1 MRTPI
6 VAANWKMN
14 GSRAFARAFVAEL
27 AGMIAPYEN
36 VLVVLFPPQVLL
48 AELATAVAEGVVE
61 VGAQTLHDAPE
72 GAYTGETSAE
82 LAADVGA
89 RCALAGHSERRQH
102 FGEDDSAVARRM
114 SAARRARLQPVLCLG
129 ETLDER
135 RGGRAESVVLT
146 QLDAVLAIDARLPAA
161 VAYEPVWAIG
171 TGEVATPDQ
180 AQAMHAVIRRRLAE
194 VGREEVPILYG
205 GSVKADNAAGLF
217 AQPDIDGALVGGA
230 SLNSESF
237 AAIVAALG
245 AQQDED

>member
-1 MRTPI
+1 MPTPI

-27 AGMIAPYEN
+27 TGLAASSRSVQ
-36 VLVVLFPPQVLL
+36 VLLFPPQVLL
-48 AELATAVAEGVVE
+48 AELVSAVADAPFE
-61 VGAQTLHDAPE
+61 VGVQTVHDAPN
-72 GAYTGETSAE
+72 GAFTGETSAE
-82 LAADVGA
+82 LAADSGA
-89 RCALAGHSERRQH
+89 RWTLAGHSERRQL
-102 FGEDDSAVARRM
+102 FGEDDTAVAGRM
-114 SAARRARLQPVLCLG
+114 SAARRAGLEPMLCVG

-135 RGGRAESVVLT
+135 RSGRAEAVVLA
-146 QLDAVLAIDARLPAA
+146 QLEAVLAIDARLPAA

-194 VGREEVPILYG
+194 VGREETPILYG

-217 AQPDIDGALVGGA
+217 ARPDIDGALVGGA
-230 SLNSESF
+230 SLEPESF
-237 AAIVAALG
+237 AAIIAALG